1 MRVFLPHGMGRSPA
15 SMWPLAL
22 RLKRAGH
29 RPSLFGYFV
38 AFESFDQIVKRY
50 LRQVNQVLAED
61 REAGEDISEWAV
73 VGHSLGNVITR
84 KASPQMPPGFSRF
97 VMLAPPNQPPASA
110 RWMRNN
116 FLFKALTRD
125 AGQTISDPSFFD
137 DLPVPDVPSLVIAGD
152 AGPML
157 EWLPF
162 SGPHDAVV
170 QVAETRL
177 EDIPVLQIPAMHTF
191 MMNRRDVTDVILGFL
206 EHGDGE
212 RVLEE
217 SDGEDGRESAPREA

>member
-15 SMWPLAL
+15 SMWPLAV

-38 AFESFDQIVKRY
+38 AFETFDQIVNRY

-61 REAGEDISEWAV
+61 REMGEDISNWAV
-73 VGHSLGNVITR
+73 VGHSLGNLITR
-84 KASPQMPPGFSRF
+84 QASPSLPPGFSRF

-110 RWMRNN
+110 RRLRDN

-125 AGQTISDPSFFD
+125 AGQTVSDPSFFEN
-137 DLPVPDVPSLVIAGD
+137 LPVPDVPSLVIAGD
-152 AGPML
+152 AGPKVG
-157 EWLPF
+157 WLPF
-162 SGPHDAVV
+162 DGPHDAVV

-177 EDIPVLQIPAMHTF
+177 DDIPVLQIPAMHTF
-191 MMNRRDVTDVILGFL
+191 MMNRRDVADVILEFL

-212 RVLEE
+212 RTVVEA
-217 SDGEDGRESAPREA
+217 DGEDGRVEAGAPA